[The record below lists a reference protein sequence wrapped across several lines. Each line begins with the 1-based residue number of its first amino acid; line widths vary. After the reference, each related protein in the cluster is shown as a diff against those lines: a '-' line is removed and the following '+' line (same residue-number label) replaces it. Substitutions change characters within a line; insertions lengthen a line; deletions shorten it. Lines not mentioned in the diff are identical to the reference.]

1 MKFRL
6 IINVIGTGA
15 LFGIWMKS
23 YDAALFM
30 VVLLGFILS
39 AIDYFKEPKW
49 VICGLIFD
57 LVLGIGNGA
66 RMAWLGK

>member
-6 IINVIGTGA
+6 IINVICTGA

-30 VVLLGFILS
+30 IVLLGFVLS
-39 AIDYFKEPKW
+39 AIDYFKESK
-49 VICGLIFD
+49 
-57 LVLGIGNGA
+57 
-66 RMAWLGK
+66 